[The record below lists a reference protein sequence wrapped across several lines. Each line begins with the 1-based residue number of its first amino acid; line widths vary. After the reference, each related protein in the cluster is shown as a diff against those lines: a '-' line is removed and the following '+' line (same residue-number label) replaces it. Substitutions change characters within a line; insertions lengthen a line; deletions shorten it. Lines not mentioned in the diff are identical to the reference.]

1 MLLGPA
7 RTAVK
12 WQVPGNPDIQTR
24 DMWFVCVELVDKVIT
39 QRKVLYQPRGRENM
53 TESPHAC
60 LFGYCHEGQKGNVWR

>member
-7 RTAVK
+7 CTAAK

-24 DMWFVCVELVDKVIT
+24 DMWLVCVELVDKVII
-39 QRKVLYQPRGRENM
+39 QRKVLYQPRERENM

-60 LFGYCHEGQKGNVWR
+60 LFGYCHEGLKGNVWR